1 MCQFPVTMSR
11 LEEVYHNMNW
21 MTSTHVFASSQ
32 LASSYYTAP
41 NISWPYCSL
50 KFLVLW
56 QINDIQLLKT
66 TFKPLHVG
74 RCASHFPLLH
84 FILEAPSKTRLDK
97 HWKFTTELCSKALPM
112 VFP

>member
-74 RCASHFPLLH
+74 RCALKLLGK
-84 FILEAPSKTRLDK
+84 IAIYITYQRPNNKTRNHIYRVIHL
-97 HWKFTTELCSKALPM
+97 LI
-112 VFP
+112 